1 MTPTPEISAAQKKGQ
16 KLFMTGMALVMGGL
30 IFGGGLAMVFYF
42 LNIRPAAMA
51 AGLLGVAL
59 AGAGIWLQVSGAR
72 LLRSKAP

>member
-1 MTPTPEISAAQKKGQ
+1 MTPTPELSAAHKRGQ

-42 LNIRPAAMA
+42 LGIRPAAMA
-51 AGLLGVAL
+51 AGLFGVAL

-72 LLRSKAP
+72 LLRSKTP